1 MEGSSNHNDE
11 IPSREQRLEWFMT
24 TYKNRKVLEKL
35 DEEESDSD
43 DGTHAMTFRDIASLE
58 LDLYESGGFDVQDYS
73 KVNDAGMIHTYYD
86 PAAGITVRKDYL
98 DEIMDCA
105 RLAILQYN
113 TEKGTHFDVDHV
125 IKTNVEP
132 VCPYRQP
139 PRLFSLE
146 DVVEDMT
153 DLTIDPRCGYFFN
166 NEDSMFIND
175 DCLVVISNRIID
187 EVEAKVTS
195 PKWNSWLIL
204 ENDNDGI
211 EEIAEAEDTRLTRLS
226 PGNHVDVEEIAEV
239 EKRDE
244 YNMKVPASKLKQVHS
259 VK

>member
-1 MEGSSNHNDE
+1 MEGSSKHKHNDE
-11 IPSREQRLEWFMT
+11 IPSREQRLEWFMST
-24 TYKNRKVLEKL
+24 NVNRKEIEKH
-35 DEEESDSD
+35 DKSDSA
-43 DGTHAMTFRDIASLE
+43 DGTHAMTFRDMASLQ

-139 PRLFSLE
+139 PCLFSLE

-153 DLTIDPRCGYFFN
+153 DLTIAPRCVRCG
-166 NEDSMFIND
+166 
-175 DCLVVISNRIID
+175 
-187 EVEAKVTS
+187 
-195 PKWNSWLIL
+195 
-204 ENDNDGI
+204 
-211 EEIAEAEDTRLTRLS
+211 
-226 PGNHVDVEEIAEV
+226 
-239 EKRDE
+239 
-244 YNMKVPASKLKQVHS
+244 
-259 VK
+259 